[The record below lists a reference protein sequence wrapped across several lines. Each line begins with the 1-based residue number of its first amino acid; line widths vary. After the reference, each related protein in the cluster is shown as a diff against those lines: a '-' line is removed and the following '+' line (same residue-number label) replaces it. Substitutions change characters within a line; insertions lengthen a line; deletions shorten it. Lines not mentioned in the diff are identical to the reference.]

1 MTQLQAGRCDKM
13 SEKQSWDRIPCDT
26 IITQRGHKM
35 VGDYSD
41 QRGGPSKLHQLVLHK
56 SEIAVFK

>member
-1 MTQLQAGRCDKM
+1 
-13 SEKQSWDRIPCDT
+13 
-26 IITQRGHKM
+26 M

-56 SEIAVFK
+56 SEIAFLNKHWKGISNVP